1 MLPYR
6 QKLLTSWLTLIPY
19 LETSIKTHY
28 QQDAML
34 MNACS
39 ENSEYQQVI
48 KEISPLQK
56 KLPIALYPTNQSDSL
71 QGAILMSTSSSKHTN
86 TVHVYIYTYIH
97 IHIPQCI
104 YIHIY
109 IKTHGSESH
118 GLRKK
123 NYHGHNHK
131 RCVYY
136 KDIYT

>member
-6 QKLLTSWLTLIPY
+6 QKLLSSWLTLIPY
-19 LETSIKTHY
+19 LEISIKTHY

-71 QGAILMSTSSSKHTN
+71 QGAILMSTSSSKHTY
-86 TVHVYIYTYIH
+86 TVHVYIYTYS
-97 IHIPQCI
+97 
-104 YIHIY
+104 
-109 IKTHGSESH
+109 SESH
-118 GLRKK
+118 GLGKK